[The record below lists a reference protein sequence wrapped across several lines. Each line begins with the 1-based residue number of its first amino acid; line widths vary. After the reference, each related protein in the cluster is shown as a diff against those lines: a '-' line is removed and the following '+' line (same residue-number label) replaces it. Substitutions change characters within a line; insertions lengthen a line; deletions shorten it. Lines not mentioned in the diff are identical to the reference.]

1 MPEPRDGSGVTTGS
15 SPFQPPLP
23 SSRGASSPRSRPL
36 PPPYPCNGNAG
47 LAPPRRA
54 GGTATPPAA
63 AVPLQPLREPEAPA
77 SAPHLHGP
85 LSDNGDPDAARERWG
100 GGGWGAEPAEL
111 GAGRAGRGG
120 PGRAPP
126 RARKSRPRALGK
138 CGRGACALQP
148 APAPRRSG
156 RTSERAGRRLRRER
170 LGSAA
175 GECARAAP
183 RTAALPL
190 RPGARGLC
198 GAGASVTGAQIRAPR
213 TPAEGSTW
221 TLGRGGTGCS
231 PRAWGRGRCKRVPLF
246 LQLKAWGSD
255 CSKWG
260 GGAGRTQVSASPV
273 PPSAW
278 WGGAEAGHPY
288 CPRPH
293 PAGSGSQSSPP
304 VGGEALRPR
313 PELIG
318 GSWRQ
323 PRSRTRR
330 RTSCRLT

>member
-1 MPEPRDGSGVTTGS
+1 MTTGS
-15 SPFQPPLP
+15 SPFEPPLP
-23 SSRGASSPRSRPL
+23 SLRGASSLCSRPL
-36 PPPYPCNGNAG
+36 PPPHPPPTPPVTAT
-47 LAPPRRA
+47 LDWPRREELEARPHPQLPQYHFSRSGSQRPQHQHLISAGHSATMGTQAPRRSARSGGEGA
-54 GGTATPPAA
+54 GG
-63 AVPLQPLREPEAPA
+63 
-77 SAPHLHGP
+77 
-85 LSDNGDPDAARERWG
+85 ARSRQSS
-100 GGGWGAEPAEL
+100 
-111 GAGRAGRGG
+111 GRGG

-138 CGRGACALQP
+138 CGRGACALKP
-148 APAPRRSG
+148 APSPRRSG

-183 RTAALPL
+183 RTAALPV

-198 GAGASVTGAQIRAPR
+198 GAGASETSAQIRAPR
-213 TPAEGSTW
+213 TPAAGSTW